1 MLAQLYRKARNDAFG
16 DTLLAFGEAVTGVPG
31 FPICNCLVVHPGAR
45 ATPVVGGEGTI
56 IEPSQVVDIPDLVVN
71 HLGLRIGRVSA
82 SEPDRFR
89 ASLVALAIRLGIL
102 SRMLDMAYG
111 HLKDRVSFGQTTLS
125 HQLVKATFA
134 EVHGAVVRLRE
145 EMDLRADRSLF
156 VGLVDDHRLVTEF
169 NSKAERLM
177 GGHGYLLTGTHP
189 LSYLSMVLFS
199 IYGASPC

>member
-1 MLAQLYRKARNDAFG
+1 M
-16 DTLLAFGEAVTGVPG
+16 AFGEAITRSPG
-31 FPICNCLVVHPGAR
+31 FPICNRFVVYDGGPA
-45 ATPVVGGEGTI
+45 APVVCGDGAVI
-56 IEPSQVVDIPDLVVN
+56 KPARLVDYPDLVVN
-71 HLGLRIGRVSA
+71 HLGLRIGQVSA
-82 SEPDRFR
+82 PEPDPFK
-89 ASLVALAIRLGIL
+89 ASLAILAIRLGIL

-111 HLKDRVSFGQTTLS
+111 HLKDRVSFGQKTLS

-134 EVHGAVVRLRE
+134 EVHGVVIRLRE
-145 EMDLRADRSLF
+145 EIDLRADRSLS